1 MGKSA
6 VEFVSGFLR
15 QLAPKRMATSWQPL
29 PANVRPIANLRW
41 WIGGLLFLS
50 TIINYIDRQ
59 TLSLLAPFLK
69 QDFHWTNTDYANLL
83 IGFRVGYSI
92 GQTVLG
98 RLVDRFGTRR
108 GLSITVT
115 LYSIVSVTTSLAR
128 GFYSFAVFRSLLGTA
143 ESANWPGAT
152 KAVSEW
158 FPKRERG
165 LATALFDSGSSIGGA
180 LAPFIVL
187 GVYFRWG
194 WRLSFVIPGLLGF
207 FWLILWR
214 RLYYPPQEH
223 PRIGQ
228 KELQMILADR
238 EDAAQVKA
246 GKDRQSWRILLRLP
260 QTWGTIIAKS
270 FTDPVWFFVTD
281 WFPIYL
287 VAKGIPLKSGLI
299 AVWIP
304 FIAADLGNFFGGGA
318 SGYLMKRNWSLGS
331 ARKALVV
338 FGGVGVLLLIPT
350 LFTVNL
356 YLITLLFALST
367 FAYASFSTIANV
379 LPSDLFVSQSVASV
393 SGLSGTGAG
402 IGTIIAFKLIG
413 YFSDLPHVA
422 ASHSFDR
429 VIVAA
434 GTLPFV
440 GMLLVLLLVR
450 NTEATEQGLV
460 RRI

>member
-1 MGKSA
+1 MS
-6 VEFVSGFLR
+6 
-15 QLAPKRMATSWQPL
+15 TSWQP
-29 PANVRPIANLRW
+29 PQINVSQISVRPIANLRW

-69 QDFHWTNTDYANLL
+69 QDYHWTNTDYANLL

-98 RLVDRFGTRR
+98 RLVDRIGTRR
-108 GLSITVT
+108 GLSITVF
-115 LYSIVSVTTSLAR
+115 LYSIISVATSLAR
-128 GFYSFAVFRSLLGTA
+128 GFYSFAAFRCLLGTT

-165 LATALFDSGSSIGGA
+165 LATALFDSGSSVGGA
-180 LAPFIVL
+180 IAPFIIL

-194 WRLSFVIPGLLGF
+194 WRLSFILPGLLGF
-207 FWLILWR
+207 LWLFFWR
-214 RLYYPPQEH
+214 KMYYTPQEH
-223 PRIGQ
+223 PRISQ
-228 KELQMILADR
+228 QELQMILADSS
-238 EDAAQVKA
+238 DTAQVTT
-246 GKDRQSWRILLRLP
+246 GKSQQPWQALLKLP
-260 QTWGTIIAKS
+260 QTWGTIIAKT

-304 FIAADLGNFFGGGA
+304 FIAADFGNFFGGGV
-318 SGYLMKRNWSLGS
+318 SGFLIKRGWSLGS
-331 ARKALVV
+331 ARKSMVI
-338 FGGVGVLLLIPT
+338 FGGIGVLLLIPT
-350 LFTVNL
+350 LFTVKL

-379 LPSDLFVSQSVASV
+379 LPSDLFFSQSVATV
-393 SGLSGTGAG
+393 SGMSGTGAG
-402 IGTIIAFKLIG
+402 IGTILAFKLIG
-413 YFSDLPHVA
+413 YFSDLPHIA

-429 VIVAA
+429 IIVAA
-434 GTLPFV
+434 GIVPFI
-440 GMLLVLLLVR
+440 GMVLVLFLVR
-450 NTEATEQGLV
+450 NTEATRHGLV
-460 RRI
+460 RPI

>member
-1 MGKSA
+1 MGT
-6 VEFVSGFLR
+6 FG
-15 QLAPKRMATSWQPL
+15 QPTQI
-29 PANVRPIANLRW
+29 NVRPIVNLRW

-69 QDFHWTNTDYANLL
+69 QDYHWTNTDYANLL

-98 RLVDRFGTRR
+98 RLVDRIGTRR
-108 GLSITVT
+108 GLSITVF
-115 LYSIVSVTTSLAR
+115 LYSIVSVATSLAR
-128 GFYSFAVFRSLLGTA
+128 GFYSFASFRFLLGTA

-180 LAPFIVL
+180 IAPFIIL

-194 WRLSFVIPGLLGF
+194 WRLSFILPGLLGF
-207 FWLILWR
+207 LWLIVWR
-214 RLYYPPQEH
+214 KMYHPPQEH
-223 PRIGQ
+223 PRISPR
-228 KELQMILADR
+228 ELQMILADAT
-238 EDAAQVKA
+238 DAAEVTVSKNQQPWHV
-246 GKDRQSWRILLRLP
+246 LLKLP

-304 FIAADLGNFFGGGA
+304 FLAADLGNFFGGGV
-318 SGYLMKRNWSLGS
+318 SGYLIKRGWSLGA
-331 ARKALVV
+331 ARKSMVV
-338 FGGVGVLLLIPT
+338 FGGIGVLLLIPS

-367 FAYASFSTIANV
+367 FSYASFSTIANV
-379 LPSDLFVSQSVASV
+379 LPSDLFYSQSVATV
-393 SGLSGTGAG
+393 SGMSGTGAG

-413 YFSDLPHVA
+413 YFSDLPRIA

-429 VIVAA
+429 IIVAA
-434 GTLPFV
+434 GIVPFI
-440 GMLLVLLLVR
+440 GMVLVLFLVR
-450 NTEATEQGLV
+450 NTEATNLGLV
-460 RRI
+460 RPI